1 MNYKIVFFV
10 MFFFLVDDESEEN
23 VDRDFVG
30 CD

>member
-1 MNYKIVFFV
+1 MNYKIVFYV
-10 MFFFLVDDESEEN
+10 MFFFRVDDESEEN

>member
-1 MNYKIVFFV
+1 MNYKIVFYV